1 MKKTFDKRSG
11 RVVGTYEEGG
21 AGAKPPQRPDPRR
34 ATGLAM
40 LAACIWDLHSFLV
53 ARSTD
58 ANELQVLGEF
68 WDEHKHSLEDILRK
82 GH

>member
-1 MKKTFDKRSG
+1 MKKTLDTARG
-11 RVVGTYEEGG
+11 RVVGSYEEGG

-34 ATGLAM
+34 ATGTAM
-40 LAACIWDLHSFLV
+40 LAAAIWDLHSYLV
-53 ARSTD
+53 ARATD
-58 ANELQVLGEF
+58 SEELQALGEF